1 MMLFIPIVI
10 NSPFLYLFLLI
21 IASFLLS
28 FVLYNKKTGLID
40 VPKYL
45 VVILF
50 FLRFFSFLLLFLLL
64 LKPEFKGHEKIIENP
79 KVVFLQDNSSS
90 IISNSDST
98 YYKTDYVKKIDQ
110 LRNIK
115 NLDIDFISFDQ
126 NIDHSQISF
135 NGDGTNISSMLKEI
149 SSIYANMHVGAYIL
163 ASDGIFNEGLNPIYS
178 DVYLNAPL
186 HVIPLGDTLTQ
197 KDVWIH
203 SIRHNNIAYLGNDT
217 PLEVIIQ
224 AKEMQGRECTF
235 EVFYHDDHLNDKSLV
250 YQENLEIDNSN
261 YIHSI
266 PFLLSLEK
274 PGLQQYYVSVK
285 TNHIDENLTNNKKEF
300 FIDVIDD
307 RKKILILFSTPHPD
321 INAIK
326 EGLASRDEYEV
337 YSYWVS
343 DLNKQKINNFNEYS
357 LIIAHQLSRH
367 ELIARLE
374 NINMP
379 IWYIVGSNS
388 DLNLFNQSQDLTVFE
403 NTNSSFEHANVVLN
417 QNFLPFTI
425 SDSLSDFLSL
435 STPFL
440 TPFSNIALNAVSEI
454 LLYKKIGSLNTERPV
469 LFFVEND
476 NKLAFLLGEGL
487 WRWRLNDTYLNNN
500 NSLFNHLINQI
511 TQYLLVDEDKQRFH
525 VKFDPVQKSNER
537 VFFEAELYNKNF
549 ELITSFD
556 IDMAITDSLGNMYN
570 YKFIPIDKSYY
581 LDVSLPDGKY
591 NFVATATFNNEIF
604 TKKGFFVLSNFDI
617 ESKDLVA
624 NFELLSDLALTHNG
638 RLISQDSLHQFVK
651 SIIGSSD
658 FKPRTYF
665 NYYYQPFINFES
677 LLILILFIL
686 FLEWFIRRRY
696 INY

>member
-1 MMLFIPIVI
+1 MLFIPIVI

-28 FVLYNKKTGLID
+28 FFLYNKKTGLID

-50 FLRFFSFLLLFLLL
+50 FLRFLSFLLLFLLL

-79 KVVFLQDNSSS
+79 RVVFLQDNSSS
-90 IISNSDST
+90 IISNPDST
-98 YYKTDYVKKIDQ
+98 YYKTDYVKKINH
-110 LRNIK
+110 LRNIE

-126 NIDHSQISF
+126 NINHSQISF

-149 SSIYANMHVGAYIL
+149 SKIYANIHVGAYIL

-178 DVYLNAPL
+178 DFYLNAPL

-403 NTNSSFEHANVVLN
+403 NTNSSFEYANVVLN

-469 LFFVEND
+469 LFFVESD
-476 NKLAFLLGEGL
+476 DKSAFLLGEGL

-591 NFVATATFNNEIF
+591 NFVATATLNNEIF
-604 TKKGFFVLSNFDI
+604 TKKGFFVVSNFDI

>member
-1 MMLFIPIVI
+1 
-10 NSPFLYLFLLI
+10 
-21 IASFLLS
+21 
-28 FVLYNKKTGLID
+28 
-40 VPKYL
+40 
-45 VVILF
+45 
-50 FLRFFSFLLLFLLL
+50 
-64 LKPEFKGHEKIIENP
+64 
-79 KVVFLQDNSSS
+79 
-90 IISNSDST
+90 
-98 YYKTDYVKKIDQ
+98 
-110 LRNIK
+110 
-115 NLDIDFISFDQ
+115 
-126 NIDHSQISF
+126 
-135 NGDGTNISSMLKEI
+135 
-149 SSIYANMHVGAYIL
+149 
-163 ASDGIFNEGLNPIYS
+163 
-178 DVYLNAPL
+178 
-186 HVIPLGDTLTQ
+186 
-197 KDVWIH
+197 
-203 SIRHNNIAYLGNDT
+203 
-217 PLEVIIQ
+217 
-224 AKEMQGRECTF
+224 
-235 EVFYHDDHLNDKSLV
+235 
-250 YQENLEIDNSN
+250 
-261 YIHSI
+261 
-266 PFLLSLEK
+266 
-274 PGLQQYYVSVK
+274 
-285 TNHIDENLTNNKKEF
+285 
-300 FIDVIDD
+300 
-307 RKKILILFSTPHPD
+307 
-321 INAIK
+321 
-326 EGLASRDEYEV
+326 
-337 YSYWVS
+337 
-343 DLNKQKINNFNEYS
+343 
-357 LIIAHQLSRH
+357 
-367 ELIARLE
+367 
-374 NINMP
+374 MP

-469 LFFVEND
+469 LFFVESD

-591 NFVATATFNNEIF
+591 HFVATATFNNEIF